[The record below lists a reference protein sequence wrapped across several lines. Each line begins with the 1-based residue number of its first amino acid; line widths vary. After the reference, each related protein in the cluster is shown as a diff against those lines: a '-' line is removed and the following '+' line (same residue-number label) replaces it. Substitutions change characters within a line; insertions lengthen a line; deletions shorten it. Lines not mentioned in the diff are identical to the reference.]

1 MDTISVIIPTT
12 CSSQRKEL
20 LSRAISSV
28 LEQQGVNVKPILVVN
43 GRKFDS
49 EYFESLKSDARL
61 TVAYLETP
69 GLPFACQHGRS
80 LVTSPYF
87 CFLDDDDE
95 YLPDALATRLRLLN
109 EDPSLALVTTNGY
122 VGTDNRPAYRET
134 AGINSDPLMT
144 LAEGNWLA
152 SCGGLYRS
160 SSIDEQ
166 FFVNLSPYIE
176 WTTLAFRILL
186 AGKRVKFCNVPTF
199 RINDTQDSL
208 SKSEQYRTSMVA
220 ALEGLLRLKLP
231 SGARQRLRSRL
242 LAARH
247 ELSVY
252 NLQRG
257 NKIAALKLHL
267 RSMTGLS
274 GLKYLSYT
282 RHLFS

>member
-1 MDTISVIIPTT
+1 METISVIIPTT

-20 LSRAISSV
+20 LSRAIASV
-28 LEQQGVNVKPILVVN
+28 LEQQGVEVKLIIVVN
-43 GRKFDS
+43 GTRFDPT
-49 EYFESLKSDARL
+49 YFQALQTDTRL

-69 GLPFACQHGRS
+69 GFPFACWYGRS
-80 LVTSPYF
+80 LVASTYF

-95 YLPDALATRLRLLN
+95 YLPDALATRLHLIN
-109 EDPSLALVTTNGY
+109 EDPSLDLITTNGY
-122 VGTDNRPAYRET
+122 AGRDSTPAYRHV
-134 AGINSDPLMT
+134 GHINSDPLMT

-160 SSIDEQ
+160 SSIGEQ
-166 FFVNLSPYIE
+166 YFANLSPYIE

-208 SKSEQYRTSMVA
+208 SKSEQYRTSMVT
-220 ALEGLLRLKLP
+220 ALEGLLRLPLP
-231 SGARQRLRSRL
+231 RGARERLRRRL

-252 NLQRG
+252 NLQAG
-257 NKIAALKLHL
+257 NKIAAWKLHFK
-267 RSMTGLS
+267 SMTGLS